1 MTQTLASSSFSLGG
15 SPEGTLNTMI
25 VLTQK
30 LKHIYQDELNALD
43 SNNLKA
49 FLDLQPSKAQVSR
62 DYELSVKEIQVRSA
76 SIKKTDPA
84 LRAKV
89 MAEQN
94 ELAALAE
101 RSQAICS
108 RMAESIKR
116 VRARLIEAA
125 RNAVADEQRSNYS
138 SDGKK
143 DCGAAAKPVATA
155 INESV

>member
-1 MTQTLASSSFSLGG
+1 MTQMLTSSSLSLGG
-15 SPEGTLNTMI
+15 SPEGILNTLI

-30 LKHIYQDELNALD
+30 LKHIYEDELAALGD
-43 SNNLKA
+43 NNLKA
-49 FLDLQPSKAQVSR
+49 FLDLQSSKAQVSR
-62 DYELSVKEIQVRSA
+62 DYELGVREIQVRSD
-76 SIKKTDPA
+76 SIRKTDPA

-101 RSQAICS
+101 RSQTICA

-125 RNAVADEQRSNYS
+125 RTAVADEQRLNYR

-143 DCGAAAKPVATA
+143 DFGPGAKPLATA
-155 INESV
+155 VNESV